1 MPIIPR
7 GSLMSYKPNKGM
19 QEEAERAIRWVEEGR
34 DGGTRIGKIRA
45 RQIARGENLSEDT
58 VKRMYSFFSRQEGVK
73 DAEGFEPG
81 EDGYPS
87 PGRVAWGLWGG
98 DPGYSWS
105 KNIVEQLKNRGFNMD
120 LITRELNLQLRDGYE
135 MEEKGEGYEEK
146 ENDLYTF
153 VVSTPEVDRYGTII
167 VPSGIDYQAYLNNPI
182 VLAQHDSDKWPI
194 GRCLGFAM
202 NGENLEATI
211 QIECIT
217 EEGKKL
223 NKLINA
229 GFVKAVSVG
238 IIPNEY
244 EDKTIDGQKVTVYTK
259 SELVEFS
266 VVSVPA
272 NRQALLKKSI
282 KTLLQESINKYKKES
297 RMLTPEIEAKIKDQL
312 LPAIKEAFVNEV
324 INLGFSPEEAEASV
338 NAFITA
344 GAPPMLAVLQG
355 EVEPEVAEEPAA
367 AEPPVEVV
375 AEPIEASFEVPETR
389 VGKKIA
395 ASTQAQINEGMDM
408 IQNGYKIIK
417 SAVAG
422 EAGRSITLNMPK
434 KLNTDELLNLI

>member
-1 MPIIPR
+1 
-7 GSLMSYKPNKGM
+7 MSYKPTKGM

-98 DPGYSWS
+98 DAGYSWS
-105 KNIVEQLKNRGFNMD
+105 KNIVEQLKNRGFNMN

-135 MEEKGEGYEEK
+135 MEEGYEEK

-167 VPSGIDYQAYLNNPI
+167 VPSGIDYTAYLNNPI

-244 EDKTIDGQKVTVYTK
+244 EEQTIDGQKVTVYTK

-282 KTLLQESINKYKKES
+282 KTLLQDSIQKYKKES
-297 RMLTPEIEAKIKDQL
+297 RMLTPEIEAKIKDEL

-375 AEPIEASFEVPETR
+375 AESIEASFEVPETR

>member
-1 MPIIPR
+1 
-7 GSLMSYKPNKGM
+7 MSYKPNKGM

-34 DGGTRIGKIRA
+34 EGGTRIGKIRA

-135 MEEKGEGYEEK
+135 YEEKGEGYEEK

-167 VPSGIDYQAYLNNPI
+167 VPSGIDYTAYLNNPI

-238 IIPNEY
+238 IIPVEY
-244 EDKTIDGQKVTVYTK
+244 EEQTIDGSKVTVYTK

-272 NRQALLKKSI
+272 NRQALIKKSI

-297 RMLTPEIEAKIKDQL
+297 RMLTPEIEQKIQDEL

-344 GAPPMLAVLQG
+344 GVPPMLAVLKG
-355 EVEPEVAEEPAA
+355 EAPAAEPEVAQEPAA

-375 AEPIEASFEVPETR
+375 AESVEASFEVPETR

-422 EAGRSITLNMPK
+422 EAGRSITLNLPK
-434 KLNTDELLNLI
+434 KLNTEDLLNLI

>member
-1 MPIIPR
+1 M
-7 GSLMSYKPNKGM
+7 N
-19 QEEAERAIRWVEEGR
+19 
-34 DGGTRIGKIRA
+34 
-45 RQIARGENLSEDT
+45 
-58 VKRMYSFFSRQEGVK
+58 
-73 DAEGFEPG
+73 
-81 EDGYPS
+81 
-87 PGRVAWGLWGG
+87 
-98 DPGYSWS
+98 
-105 KNIVEQLKNRGFNMD
+105 

-135 MEEKGEGYEEK
+135 MEEGYEEK

-167 VPSGIDYQAYLNNPI
+167 VPSGIDYTAYLNNPI

-244 EDKTIDGQKVTVYTK
+244 EEQTIDGQKVTVYTK

-282 KTLLQESINKYKKES
+282 KTLLQDSIQKYKKES
-297 RMLTPEIEAKIKDQL
+297 RMLTPEIEAKIKDEL

-344 GAPPMLAVLQG
+344 GAPPMLAVLKG
-355 EVEPEVAEEPAA
+355 EAPAVVEPEVAPEPAA

-375 AEPIEASFEVPETR
+375 AEEEVQAGYKAPETR

>member
-1 MPIIPR
+1 M
-7 GSLMSYKPNKGM
+7 
-19 QEEAERAIRWVEEGR
+19 
-34 DGGTRIGKIRA
+34 
-45 RQIARGENLSEDT
+45 NL
-58 VKRMYSFFSRQEGVK
+58 
-73 DAEGFEPG
+73 
-81 EDGYPS
+81 
-87 PGRVAWGLWGG
+87 L
-98 DPGYSWS
+98 
-105 KNIVEQLKNRGFNMD
+105 
-120 LITRELNLQLRDGYE
+120 TRELNLQLRDGYE
-135 MEEKGEGYEEK
+135 KEEGYEEK

-167 VPSGIDYQAYLNNPI
+167 VPSGIDYTAYLNNPI

-238 IIPNEY
+238 IIPVEY
-244 EDKTIDGQKVTVYTK
+244 EEQTIDGSKVTVYTK

-272 NRQALLKKSI
+272 NRQALIKKSI

-297 RMLTPEIEAKIKDQL
+297 RMLTPEIEAKIKDEL

-355 EVEPEVAEEPAA
+355 EAPAEPEVAPEPAV

-375 AEPIEASFEVPETR
+375 AEEPVAAGFQAPETR

-408 IQNGYKIIK
+408 IQAGYKIIK

-422 EAGRSITLNMPK
+422 EAGRSITLNLPK

>member
-1 MPIIPR
+1 
-7 GSLMSYKPNKGM
+7 
-19 QEEAERAIRWVEEGR
+19 
-34 DGGTRIGKIRA
+34 
-45 RQIARGENLSEDT
+45 
-58 VKRMYSFFSRQEGVK
+58 
-73 DAEGFEPG
+73 
-81 EDGYPS
+81 
-87 PGRVAWGLWGG
+87 
-98 DPGYSWS
+98 
-105 KNIVEQLKNRGFNMD
+105 
-120 LITRELNLQLRDGYE
+120 
-135 MEEKGEGYEEK
+135 
-146 ENDLYTF
+146 
-153 VVSTPEVDRYGTII
+153 
-167 VPSGIDYQAYLNNPI
+167 
-182 VLAQHDSDKWPI
+182 
-194 GRCLGFAM
+194 
-202 NGENLEATI
+202 
-211 QIECIT
+211 
-217 EEGKKL
+217 
-223 NKLINA
+223 
-229 GFVKAVSVG
+229 
-238 IIPNEY
+238 
-244 EDKTIDGQKVTVYTK
+244 
-259 SELVEFS
+259 
-266 VVSVPA
+266 
-272 NRQALLKKSI
+272 
-282 KTLLQESINKYKKES
+282 
-297 RMLTPEIEAKIKDQL
+297 MLTPEIEAKIKDQL

>member
-1 MPIIPR
+1 M
-7 GSLMSYKPNKGM
+7 N
-19 QEEAERAIRWVEEGR
+19 
-34 DGGTRIGKIRA
+34 
-45 RQIARGENLSEDT
+45 
-58 VKRMYSFFSRQEGVK
+58 
-73 DAEGFEPG
+73 
-81 EDGYPS
+81 
-87 PGRVAWGLWGG
+87 
-98 DPGYSWS
+98 
-105 KNIVEQLKNRGFNMD
+105 
-120 LITRELNLQLRDGYE
+120 LITRELNLQVRDGYE
-135 MEEKGEGYEEK
+135 MEEGYEEK

-182 VLAQHDSDKWPI
+182 VLAQHDSDQWPI
-194 GRCLGFAM
+194 GRCLNFAM

-244 EDKTIDGQKVTVYTK
+244 EDKTIDGQKVTVYTQ

-282 KTLLQESINKYKKES
+282 KTLLQESINKYKKEK
-297 RMLTPEIEAKIKDQL
+297 RMLTPEIEAKIKDEL

-344 GAPPMLAVLQG
+344 GAPPMLAVLKG
-355 EVEPEVAEEPAA
+355 EAPAVVEPEVAPAPEA
-367 AEPPVEVV
+367 AEPPVKVVTEEEVQ
-375 AEPIEASFEVPETR
+375 AGYKAPETR

-408 IQNGYKIIK
+408 IQQGYKIIK

-434 KLNTDELLNLI
+434 KLNTEEILKLI

>member
-1 MPIIPR
+1 
-7 GSLMSYKPNKGM
+7 MSYKPNKGM

-34 DGGTRIGKIRA
+34 KGGTRIGKIRA

-135 MEEKGEGYEEK
+135 YEKEEGYEEK
-146 ENDLYTF
+146 ENDIYTF

-272 NRQALLKKSI
+272 NRQALLKKSM
-282 KTLLQESINKYKKES
+282 KTLLQDSINKYKKEK
-297 RMLTPEIEAKIKDQL
+297 RMLTPEIEAKIKDEL

-355 EVEPEVAEEPAA
+355 EVAPEVAEEPAA

-375 AEPIEASFEVPETR
+375 AESIEASFEVPETR

>member
-1 MPIIPR
+1 
-7 GSLMSYKPNKGM
+7 
-19 QEEAERAIRWVEEGR
+19 
-34 DGGTRIGKIRA
+34 
-45 RQIARGENLSEDT
+45 
-58 VKRMYSFFSRQEGVK
+58 
-73 DAEGFEPG
+73 
-81 EDGYPS
+81 
-87 PGRVAWGLWGG
+87 
-98 DPGYSWS
+98 
-105 KNIVEQLKNRGFNMD
+105 MD

-135 MEEKGEGYEEK
+135 YDKEDKEYEEK

-167 VPSGIDYQAYLNNPI
+167 VPSGIDYTAYLNNPI

-238 IIPNEY
+238 IIPKEY
-244 EDKTIDGQKVTVYTK
+244 EEQTIDGQKVTVYTQ

-282 KTLLQESINKYKKES
+282 KTLLQESINKFKKEK
-297 RMLTPEIEAKIKDQL
+297 RMLTPEIEQKIKDEL

-344 GAPPMLAVLQG
+344 GAPPMLAVLKG
-355 EVEPEVAEEPAA
+355 EAPAVVEPEVAPEPAA

-375 AEPIEASFEVPETR
+375 AEEEVQAGFQAPEVR

-408 IQNGYKIIK
+408 INQGYKIIK
-417 SAVAG
+417 TAVAG

-434 KLNTDELLNLI
+434 KLNTEEILNLI

>member
-1 MPIIPR
+1 
-7 GSLMSYKPNKGM
+7 MSYKPNKGM
-19 QEEAERAIRWVEEGR
+19 QEEADRAIRWVEEGR
-34 DGGTRIGKIRA
+34 EGGTRIGKIRA

-98 DPGYSWS
+98 DAGYSWS

-120 LITRELNLQLRDGYE
+120 LITRELNLEVRNGYE
-135 MEEKGEGYEEK
+135 GGEGHEGYEEK
-146 ENDLYTF
+146 ENDIFTF
-153 VVSTPEVDRYGTII
+153 IVSTPEVDRYGTII
-167 VPSGIDYQAYLNNPI
+167 VPSGIDYTAYLSNPI
-182 VLAQHDSDKWPI
+182 VLAQHDSDEWPI

-223 NKLINA
+223 TKLINA
-229 GFVKAVSVG
+229 GYVKAVSVG
-238 IIPNEY
+238 IIPTEY
-244 EDKTIDGQKVTVYTK
+244 EEQTIDGQKVTVYTK

-272 NRQALLKKSI
+272 NRQALLKKSL
-282 KTLLQESINKYKKES
+282 KTLIQDSINKYKKEN
-297 RMLTPEIEAKIKDQL
+297 RMLTPEIEAKIKDEL

-344 GAPPMLAVLQG
+344 GAPAMLAVLQG
-355 EVEPEVAEEPAA
+355 EAPVAEPEVAQEPAA

-375 AEPIEASFEVPETR
+375 AEEPVAAGFQAPEVR

-395 ASTQAQINEGMDM
+395 ASTQAQIAEGMDM
-408 IQNGYKIIK
+408 IQSGYKIIK

-422 EAGRSITLNMPK
+422 EAGRSIALNLPK

>member
-1 MPIIPR
+1 
-7 GSLMSYKPNKGM
+7 MSYKPNKGM
-19 QEEAERAIRWVEEGR
+19 REEAERAIRWVEEGR
-34 DGGTRIGKIRA
+34 KGGTRIGKVRA

-81 EDGYPS
+81 EAGYPS

-105 KNIVEQLKNRGFNMD
+105 KNIVEQLKNRGFNMN
-120 LITRELNLQLRDGYE
+120 LITRELVLETRDGYE
-135 MEEKGEGYEEK
+135 YEGKEGEYEEK
-146 ENDLYTF
+146 ENDIFTF

-167 VPSGIDYQAYLNNPI
+167 VPSGIDYTAYLANPI
-182 VLAQHDSDKWPI
+182 VLAQHDSDQWPI

-211 QIECIT
+211 QVECVT

-223 NKLINA
+223 TKLINA

-238 IIPNEY
+238 IIPTEY
-244 EDKTIDGQKVTVYTK
+244 EEQTIDGKKVTVYTK

-272 NRQALLKKSI
+272 NRQALIKKSL
-282 KTLLQESINKYKKES
+282 KTLIQDSINKYKKEK
-297 RMLTPEIEAKIKDQL
+297 RMLTPEIAAKIQDEL
-312 LPAIKEAFVNEV
+312 LPAIKEAFINEV
-324 INLGFSPEEAEASV
+324 VNLGFSPEEADASV
-338 NAFITA
+338 TAFIDA
-344 GAPPMLAVLQG
+344 GAPAMLAILQG
-355 EVEPEVAEEPAA
+355 EAPAAEPALAEEPAA

-375 AEPIEASFEVPETR
+375 AESFEVPETR

-395 ASTQAQINEGMDM
+395 ASTQAQIAEGMDM
-408 IQNGYKIIK
+408 IQNGYKKIK
-417 SAVAG
+417 QAVSI
-422 EAGRSITLNMPK
+422 EAGRSITLSMPK
-434 KLNTDELLNLI
+434 KLSTEDLINLI

>member
-1 MPIIPR
+1 MAD
-7 GSLMSYKPNKGM
+7 SYKPNKGM
-19 QEEAERAIRWVEEGR
+19 QEEADRAIRWVEEGR
-34 DGGTRIGKIRA
+34 KGGTRIGKIRA

-81 EDGYPS
+81 EPGYPS

-98 DPGYSWS
+98 DPGFTWS
-105 KNIVEQLKNRGFNMD
+105 KNIVEQLKNRGYNMN
-120 LITRELNLQLRDGYE
+120 LITRELSIEQRDGYE
-135 MEEKGEGYEEK
+135 GGEHEEKI
-146 ENDLYTF
+146 NDIYTF
-153 VVSTPEVDRYGTII
+153 VVSTPEIDRYGTII
-167 VPSGIDYQAYLNNPI
+167 VPAGIDYTAYLNNPI
-182 VLAQHDSDKWPI
+182 VLAQHDSDQWPI

-217 EEGKKL
+217 EEGEKL

-238 IIPNEY
+238 IIPVEY
-244 EDKTIDGQKVTVYTK
+244 EEQTIDGKKVTVYTK

-272 NRQALLKKSI
+272 NRQALLKKSL
-282 KTLLQESINKYKKES
+282 KTLIQDSINKYKKET
-297 RMLTPEIEAKIKDQL
+297 RMLTPEIEQKIQDEL
-312 LPAIKEAFVNEV
+312 LPAIKEALVVEV
-324 INLGFSPEEAEASV
+324 TNLGFTPEEAEASAL
-338 NAFITA
+338 AFIA
-344 GAPPMLAVLQG
+344 NGAPAMLQALKG
-355 EVEPEVAEEPAA
+355 EEVAPPPPAEQTTPAEPAP

-375 AEPIEASFEVPETR
+375 AESFNADQVR

-395 ASTQAQINEGMDM
+395 ASTQAQIAEGMDM
-408 IQNGYKIIK
+408 IQNGYKKIK
-417 SAVAG
+417 SAVAI
-422 EAGRSITLNMPK
+422 EAGRSFEIKMPR
-434 KLNTDELLNLI
+434 KLNTEELINLI

>member
-19 QEEAERAIRWVEEGR
+19 QEEAERAIRWVEDGR
-34 DGGTRIGKIRA
+34 KGGTRIGKIRA

-105 KNIVEQLKNRGFNMD
+105 KNIVEQLKNRGFNMN
-120 LITRELNLQLRDGYE
+120 LITRELNLQVRDGYE
-135 MEEKGEGYEEK
+135 KENGEGYEEK

-167 VPSGIDYQAYLNNPI
+167 VPSGIDYTAYLNNPI

-282 KTLLQESINKYKKES
+282 KTLLQDSIQKYKKEK
-297 RMLTPEIEAKIKDQL
+297 RMLTPEIEAKIKDEL

-344 GAPPMLAVLQG
+344 GAPPMLAVLHG
-355 EVEPEVAEEPAA
+355 EVAPEVAEEPAA

-375 AEPIEASFEVPETR
+375 AESIEASFEVPETR

-434 KLNTDELLNLI
+434 KLTTEDLINLI

>member
-1 MPIIPR
+1 
-7 GSLMSYKPNKGM
+7 MSYKPNKGM

-34 DGGTRIGKIRA
+34 KGGTRIGKIRA

-105 KNIVEQLKNRGFNMD
+105 KNIVEQLKNRGFNMN

-135 MEEKGEGYEEK
+135 YEKEEGYEEK

-282 KTLLQESINKYKKES
+282 KTLLQDSIQKYKKES
-297 RMLTPEIEAKIKDQL
+297 RMLTPEIEAKIKDEL

-355 EVEPEVAEEPAA
+355 EVAPEVAEEPAA

-375 AEPIEASFEVPETR
+375 AESIEASFEVPETR

>member
-1 MPIIPR
+1 
-7 GSLMSYKPNKGM
+7 MSYKPNKGM
-19 QEEAERAIRWVEEGR
+19 QEEAERAIRWVEDGR

-105 KNIVEQLKNRGFNMD
+105 KNIVEQLKNRGFNMN

-135 MEEKGEGYEEK
+135 MEEGYEEK

-167 VPSGIDYQAYLNNPI
+167 VPSGIDYTAYLNNPI

-244 EDKTIDGQKVTVYTK
+244 EEQTIDGQKVTVYTK

-282 KTLLQESINKYKKES
+282 KTLLQDSIQKYKKES
-297 RMLTPEIEAKIKDQL
+297 RMLTPEIEAKIKDEL

-344 GAPPMLAVLQG
+344 GAPPMLAVLKG
-355 EVEPEVAEEPAA
+355 EAEPEVAEEPAA

-375 AEPIEASFEVPETR
+375 AESIEASFEVPETR

>member
-1 MPIIPR
+1 M
-7 GSLMSYKPNKGM
+7 N
-19 QEEAERAIRWVEEGR
+19 
-34 DGGTRIGKIRA
+34 
-45 RQIARGENLSEDT
+45 
-58 VKRMYSFFSRQEGVK
+58 
-73 DAEGFEPG
+73 
-81 EDGYPS
+81 
-87 PGRVAWGLWGG
+87 
-98 DPGYSWS
+98 
-105 KNIVEQLKNRGFNMD
+105 

-135 MEEKGEGYEEK
+135 YEKEEGYEEK
-146 ENDLYTF
+146 ENDIYTF

-282 KTLLQESINKYKKES
+282 KTLLQDSIQKYKKEK
-297 RMLTPEIEAKIKDQL
+297 RMLTPEIEAKIKDEL

-355 EVEPEVAEEPAA
+355 EVEPEVAEEPEA

-375 AEPIEASFEVPETR
+375 AESIEASFEVPETR

>member
-1 MPIIPR
+1 
-7 GSLMSYKPNKGM
+7 
-19 QEEAERAIRWVEEGR
+19 
-34 DGGTRIGKIRA
+34 
-45 RQIARGENLSEDT
+45 
-58 VKRMYSFFSRQEGVK
+58 
-73 DAEGFEPG
+73 
-81 EDGYPS
+81 
-87 PGRVAWGLWGG
+87 
-98 DPGYSWS
+98 
-105 KNIVEQLKNRGFNMD
+105 MD

-135 MEEKGEGYEEK
+135 YEEKGEGYEEK

-167 VPSGIDYQAYLNNPI
+167 VPSGIDYTAYLNNPI

-238 IIPNEY
+238 IIPVEY
-244 EDKTIDGQKVTVYTK
+244 EEQTIDGSKVTVYTK

-272 NRQALLKKSI
+272 NRQALIKKSI

-297 RMLTPEIEAKIKDQL
+297 RMLTPEIEQKIQDEL

-344 GAPPMLAVLQG
+344 GVPPMLAVLKG
-355 EVEPEVAEEPAA
+355 EAPAAEPEVAQEPAA

-375 AEPIEASFEVPETR
+375 AEEEVQAGFQAPEVR

-395 ASTQAQINEGMDM
+395 ASTQAQINEGMNL

-422 EAGRSITLNMPK
+422 EAGRSITLNLPK
-434 KLNTDELLNLI
+434 KLTTEDLINLI